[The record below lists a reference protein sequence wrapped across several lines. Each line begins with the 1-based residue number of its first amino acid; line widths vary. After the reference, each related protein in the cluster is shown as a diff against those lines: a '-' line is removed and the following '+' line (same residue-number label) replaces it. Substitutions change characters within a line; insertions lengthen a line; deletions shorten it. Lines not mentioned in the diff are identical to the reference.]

1 MDAWPELD
9 RYMHQLADLGRMSA
23 LLSWD
28 QQVLM
33 PSKGAEGR
41 ARAVATL
48 RVIRHRQLTDLAEQV
63 TQGKVL
69 PKGRVLLERDEG
81 GNERTQL

>member
-9 RYMHQLADLGRMSA
+9 RSMHQLADLGRMSA

-33 PSKGAEGR
+33 PEHWDDRPVLAHHLDQTFT
-41 ARAVATL
+41 A
-48 RVIRHRQLTDLAEQV
+48 RQLYAASAPDAF
-63 TQGKVL
+63 
-69 PKGRVLLERDEG
+69 
-81 GNERTQL
+81 